1 MAHYNNMAHKWPSIN
16 FLPLRF
22 LRVQPGKKPDAIMDT
37 IGLKR
42 VAVSKDLFQIPK
54 DFKETQ
60 DERDTGVNTSDLKDI
75 IQDMGI
81 GEDKRRK

>member
-1 MAHYNNMAHKWPSIN
+1 
-16 FLPLRF
+16 
-22 LRVQPGKKPDAIMDT
+22 MDT